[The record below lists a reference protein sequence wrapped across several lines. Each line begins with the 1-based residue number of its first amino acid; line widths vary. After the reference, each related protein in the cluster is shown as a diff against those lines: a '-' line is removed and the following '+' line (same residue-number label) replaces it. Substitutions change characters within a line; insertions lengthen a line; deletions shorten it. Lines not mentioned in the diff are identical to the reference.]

1 MAYDWLTAS
10 ADARAELY
18 RACKRVVDGH
28 YVGDWEKFFAFAL
41 EGRGAVSDG
50 YVDNF
55 RKGLISRSKAAQ
67 MARWLSVHHTREAEL
82 LARNLAQ
89 LERSEP
95 LIWETLIR
103 GHAIAGHLAIVP
115 FASLAIVGLAS
126 KAGHGLTRLRLGE
139 EFCLRLRPTLCGH
152 AIAFQKVGELW
163 YALPLADDRPDTVID
178 DGELLLPRSSLT
190 REPLPLSD
198 AEDGGVITFIVI
210 VAARRVAEVVM
221 PHDGTVGAI
230 PAKAMNAI
238 AEEVLSEGV
247 FEIHRAE
254 VLIN

>member
-10 ADARAELY
+10 LAARVELY
-18 RACKRVVDGH
+18 RVCKRVVDGR
-28 YVGDWEKFFAFAL
+28 YVGDWKKFFAFAF

-55 RKGLISRSKAAQ
+55 RKGRIGKRRAAQ
-67 MARWLSVHHTREAEL
+67 LAHCLSVHHTREAEL
-82 LARNLAQ
+82 LARNLAE
-89 LERSEP
+89 LERSKP
-95 LIWETLIR
+95 LIWETLV
-103 GHAIAGHLAIVP
+103 GSHATAGHLAIVP

-126 KAGHGLTRLRLGE
+126 KVGQGLVRLRLGE
-139 EFCLRLRPTLCGH
+139 EFCLRLRPTLYGH
-152 AIAFQKVGELW
+152 AVAFQKVGELW
-163 YALPLADDRPDTVID
+163 YALPLADDRPDAVID
-178 DGELLLPRSSLT
+178 KGELLLPRSSRT
-190 REPLPLSD
+190 SEPLPLSD

-210 VAARRVAEVVM
+210 VAARRVAEVVT

-238 AEEVLSEGV
+238 AEEVLSAGE